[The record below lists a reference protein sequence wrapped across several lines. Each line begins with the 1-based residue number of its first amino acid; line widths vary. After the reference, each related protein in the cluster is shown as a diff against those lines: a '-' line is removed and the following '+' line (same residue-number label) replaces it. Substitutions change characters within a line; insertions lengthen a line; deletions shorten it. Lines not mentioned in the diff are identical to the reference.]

1 MISFL
6 YWWLFKPSKRTL
18 ELQKELL
25 ELKRQEARITQAYA
39 LYKDVYFNYG
49 PEWAALMADP
59 DTIINDDKPI
69 TIINYLNT
77 DNINFV
83 K

>member
-1 MISFL
+1 MRKLLDLLFPPSERVLQLRKEMI
-6 YWWLFKPSKRTL
+6 
-18 ELQKELL
+18 
-25 ELKRQEARITQAYA
+25 ELKRQEKRVTAAYD
-39 LYKDVYFNYG
+39 LYLEIYHNYG
-49 PEWAALMADP
+49 PEWAALMPDP
-59 DTIINDDKPI
+59 DTIISDTKAI